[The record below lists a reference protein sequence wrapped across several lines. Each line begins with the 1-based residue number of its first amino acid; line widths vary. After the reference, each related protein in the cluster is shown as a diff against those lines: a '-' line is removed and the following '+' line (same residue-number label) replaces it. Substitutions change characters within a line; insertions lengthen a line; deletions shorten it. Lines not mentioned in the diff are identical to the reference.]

1 MNTLRNFI
9 CWFVSSPF
17 GIVICSAL
25 LLLCFA
31 LIFASPIVAFKYLIS
46 TEHST
51 GYKIWVLVMEAVL
64 FVIAIASSAQL
75 SSRLQSIPG
84 IWQIWQVI
92 IKWTVPLIAL
102 YLLVFLVQ
110 VAIIWIENNSG
121 WKIIRI
127 LSEDFSVNLYWVLLA
142 ISVASV
148 MLYTVVALACII
160 YIKYFISDEDKSNPT
175 AMRQILKYKLMTLVC
190 GTTGAIFAIST
201 PYIAALLDNSDE
213 KIMSPVTNPLGAA
226 VVLVGVIGILLF
238 TPHNKNFGFNLF
250 SREGASSAARS
261 LFFWGM
267 ALPAFFISLIQG
279 NHIYETKPE
288 NAAQVK
294 VIDGGNNNEESYLEF
309 NLQEGSPPGFF
320 RTAFADEETDNDL
333 NSLLNKGDAS
343 SKAQDFFFSA
353 DYGAKK
359 YVISIRKFGDSQRA
373 IRFRKEC
380 LIGGYNIENS
390 QVIQLIANRDY
401 RVIFPTFNKKLAKGD
416 ADHKLSLIEE
426 HLTED
431 SDCAGIDP
439 TLLEFE

>member
-1 MNTLRNFI
+1 MSTFKNFI

-51 GYKIWVLVMEAVL
+51 GYKIWVLVMEVVL

-75 SSRLQSIPG
+75 SSRLKYIPG

-92 IKWTVPLIAL
+92 IKWTVPLITL

-110 VAIIWIENNSG
+110 TTIIWIENNSG

-148 MLYTVVALACII
+148 MLYTVVALACIV
-160 YIKYFISDEDKSNPT
+160 YIKYFISDEEKKEPKV
-175 AMRQILKYKLMTLVC
+175 MQQILKYKLMTLAC

-213 KIMSPVTNPLGAA
+213 KIMSPVTNSLGAA

-320 RTAFADEETDNDL
+320 RTAFANDETGNDL
-333 NSLLNKGDAS
+333 NSLLHEESPLSTAR
-343 SKAQDFFFSA
+343 DFFFSS

-359 YVISIRKFGDSQRA
+359 YVISIAKFDSSKKA
-373 IRFRKEC
+373 IRFRNEC
-380 LIGGYNIENS
+380 LAEGHNIADS
-390 QVIQLIANRDY
+390 QVIQLISNVDY
-401 RVIFPTFNKKLAKGD
+401 RVIFPPFDKQIAKGE
-416 ADHKLSLIEE
+416 ASHKMGLIE
-426 HLTED
+426 TRITAD
-431 SDCAGIDP
+431 SDCASIDP